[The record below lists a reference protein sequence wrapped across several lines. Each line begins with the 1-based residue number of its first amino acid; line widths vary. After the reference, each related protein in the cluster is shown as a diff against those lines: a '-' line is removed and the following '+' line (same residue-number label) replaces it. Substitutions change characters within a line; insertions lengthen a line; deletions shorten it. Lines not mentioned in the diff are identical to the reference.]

1 MSIDPKPERQRVI
14 RHEQHA
20 ALDWMLEQ
28 REAIAAHI
36 EEGFAQAERGEL
48 IDGDDVITMLR
59 RRRREKDS

>member
-1 MSIDPKPERQRVI
+1 MPIDPKPEHQKMIRQ
-14 RHEQHA
+14 EQHA

-28 REAIAAHI
+28 RDVIAAHI

-48 IDGDDVITMLR
+48 IDGDDMIAMLR

>member
-1 MSIDPKPERQRVI
+1 MPIDPKPEHQKMIRQ
-14 RHEQHA
+14 EQHA

-28 REAIAAHI
+28 RDVIAAHI